1 MAKNQVLV
9 AIFVVSVAA
18 VASLIVQRDPFVRLI
33 PADVLRGKNGYL
45 FNNKL
50 HVRYTVLVI
59 LDSHFL

>member
-1 MAKNQVLV
+1 MANSQVLV

-33 PADVLRGKNGYL
+33 PADVLRGNTRDF

-50 HVRYTVLVI
+50 LI
-59 LDSHFL
+59 C